1 MLETLESLC
10 LKIFLRWP
18 FFMKKSADRSKL
30 YRDIPPSP
38 TYRHS
43 TTVSFKN
50 LQSSFIITNR
60 VTRKLII
67 MIS

>member
-30 YRDIPPSP
+30 YRDIPLPQP
-38 TYRHS
+38 TDTAPQFPLKTYNLHS
-43 TTVSFKN
+43 LSLTELREN
-50 LQSSFIITNR
+50 L
-60 VTRKLII
+60 
-67 MIS
+67 